1 MDLAEAQRI
10 IDCLCRGVNP
20 FSDEALDYH
29 EICSDETVQ
38 VALQK
43 VSQQLKN
50 VGLVSKREKRNNI
63 WKKARQRAVNSGKSW
78 SPEADA
84 LLLSMYEEGTEKE
97 KLCQYFGR
105 TENAI
110 AARLVHLGRISR
122 RTEFYD

>member
-20 FSDEALDYH
+20 FSDEALDYR

-50 VGLVSKREKRNNI
+50 VGLVSKRGKR
-63 WKKARQRAVNSGKSW
+63 KKARQRAVNSGKLW
-78 SPEADA
+78 SSEADA

-105 TENAI
+105 TEKAI